1 MDVAA
6 NYAQF
11 KLRDMNRIAL
21 KRLKAN
27 AKPISYV
34 AGAVAFGLVVFGL
47 LQHFYLAPNMRANKL
62 LHPNQEFIPSDP
74 SLGNRARM
82 YLFYATWCPHSKKAM
97 PEWNRFKSRV
107 KGNNVQYNTVEFE
120 EVDGDDEGNQQTLKQ
135 FGIDSFPLVRM
146 SYKGKVYVF
155 EGKITE
161 NSLNG
166 FLEEFVTFPKKVK
179 KASFSLKNDE

>member
-1 MDVAA
+1 MNVAA

-11 KLRDMNRIAL
+11 KLRDMNQFAL
-21 KRLKAN
+21 KKLKAN

-34 AGAVAFGLVVFGL
+34 AGSVAFGLVVFL
-47 LQHFYLAPNMRANKL
+47 ILKRFYLAPNIRVNKL
-62 LHPNQEFIPSDP
+62 LHPNQEFIPLDP
-74 SLGNRARM
+74 NLGNLAKM

-97 PEWNRFKSRV
+97 PEWERFKFRV

-120 EVDGDDEGNQQTLKQ
+120 EVDGDDEDNEQILKQ

-146 SYKGKVYVF
+146 SYKGKIYQF

-166 FLEEFVTFPKKVK
+166 FLEEFVSFPKKVK
-179 KASFSLKNDE
+179 KASFDLKND

>member
-11 KLRDMNRIAL
+11 KLRDMNRIAFKKL
-21 KRLKAN
+21 RAN
-27 AKPISYV
+27 AKSISYV
-34 AGAVAFGLVVFGL
+34 AGAVALGVVIFL
-47 LQHFYLAPNMRANKL
+47 LLRRFYLAPNWRANKL
-62 LHPNQEFIPSDP
+62 LHPNQEFIPADGSHR
-74 SLGNRARM
+74 NRAKI
-82 YLFYATWCPHSKKAM
+82 YLFYATWCPHSKKAVL
-97 PEWNRFKSRV
+97 EWERFKSRV
-107 KGNNVQYNTVEFE
+107 KGNNMQYNLVEFE
-120 EVDGDDEGNQQTLKQ
+120 EIDGDDEGNEQTLKQ

-146 SYKGKVYVF
+146 SYKDTVYQF

-179 KASFSLKNDE
+179 KASFSLKNEE